1 MALISARFA
10 LIEYEAKATAKSG
23 VRRAALI
30 ATAAGCAVFTWILLL
45 AGGISLIAE
54 LSGWRWNRVA
64 LAAAACHLLAGIILA
79 RLAKPSAT
87 PSFPITRAE
96 FQKDREW
103 IENYQ
108 ETRKSND

>member
-1 MALISARFA
+1 MALVSARFA
-10 LIEYEAKATAKSG
+10 LIEFEAKAIAKSG
-23 VRRAALI
+23 VRRATLI

-54 LSGWRWNRVA
+54 MSGWRWNRVA
-64 LAAAACHLLAGIILA
+64 LAAAACHLLAGILLA
-79 RLAKPSAT
+79 RLAKSSAS

-108 ETRKSND
+108 ETRKSNG